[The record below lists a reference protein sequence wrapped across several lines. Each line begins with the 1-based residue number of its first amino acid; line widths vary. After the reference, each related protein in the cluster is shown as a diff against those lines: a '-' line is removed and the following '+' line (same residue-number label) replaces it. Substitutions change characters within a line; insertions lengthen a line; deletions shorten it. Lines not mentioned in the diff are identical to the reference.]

1 MATTY
6 KVLGQLNPAANTMT
20 TVYTVPSGNSA
31 VISSIVICNHLSAN
45 ANVDIAVCVANT
57 AVTATQYITRTSN
70 VIGYDSQILT
80 LGITLAATD
89 TIRVL
94 SSNANTSVAIFGSE
108 IY

>member
-6 KVLGQLNPAANTMT
+6 KVLGQLNPSANTMT
-20 TVYTVPSGNSA
+20 TVYTVPAGNSA
-31 VISSIVICNHLSAN
+31 VISSIVICNQAAAN

-57 AVTATQYITRTSN
+57 AVTAAQYITRTSN
-70 VIGYDSQILT
+70 TIAYDSQILT
-80 LGITLAATD
+80 LGITLSATD
-89 TIRVL
+89 TIRVQ

>member
-6 KVLGQLNPAANTMT
+6 KVLGQSNPAASTMT
-20 TVYTVPSGNSA
+20 TVYTVPAGNSA
-31 VISSIVICNHLSAN
+31 VISSIVICNQASAN

-57 AVTATQYITRTSN
+57 AVTATQYVTRTSN

-89 TIRVL
+89 TIRIQ
-94 SSNANTSVAIFGSE
+94 SSNANTSVSIFGSE